1 MKRGWLG
8 ILVFVLTGL
17 SAVCQNAPANDSLSK
32 KPQNAFLKFF
42 SQTDSTLVEYNNL
55 SFDSIFLGNKH
66 YVDTA
71 VFNASDHDQ
80 LSRYSTLF
88 NTLSNAGAAAKA
100 MRYTFNHGVGF
111 DMSIP
116 VYDYYMFNENNMPV
130 FKSVLPYSELRYL
143 MTAVDKEQNFRV
155 RFGMQVRPRFYVSFG
170 FDFDFSPGV
179 YKNNKTNNNDVWV
192 NAHYTI
198 PSGRYAVM
206 AYYFRNKIENQE
218 NGGIVYDTVY
228 TTHQERDNGVIITNL
243 TNATNFVVSSGFGFS
258 HYFNLMP
265 NPDRPSRK
273 KDKKHAADTLAMGN
287 DTIVNS
293 LAIDTLALDTLNI
306 ALNDTLVLDT
316 LPAIDSADVKKK
328 KWRFS
333 PGRIGHTFAYK
344 RNKMYFNESSPAVE
358 FYAPFGAMLNSTST
372 ADSTIVRSIVNGLR
386 WSNLAYDKYDG
397 DVPLFLFAEASYG
410 FYKISGMHDYATG
423 DMLDARNF
431 SQVAVSGGAEVNLF
445 KSSHLTAKAN
455 VVVAGDQVGD
465 FAVDAE
471 WLQLFGTTKKN
482 YGRLEFRF
490 IMKRQS
496 ASWFE
501 QSYYS
506 NNFTWD
512 NDFRAAT
519 YLSFDAAY
527 RYRTFALGAKHTS
540 INSLIYFGT
549 DARPTQYDGFC
560 SVTEV
565 YASYSYAIKRFE
577 FSGFSSL
584 QFTKADSPIHLPLF
598 MTRLKLAY
606 SQPIFRKA
614 ATLQPS
620 ITIQYFTKYYADA
633 YMPALRV
640 FYQQNDVKIGN
651 YPFLD
656 LALSIKVKRANIF
669 IEYSN
674 MIMLTPYRESFT
686 TPHYPYRDGRFF
698 FGVNWRLF
706 N

>member
-1 MKRGWLG
+1 MKRSWLC
-8 ILVFVLTGL
+8 ILVFMMTGL
-17 SAVCQNAPANDSLSK
+17 SAVCQNAPANDSLPK
-32 KPQNAFLKFF
+32 KSQNAFLKFF
-42 SQTDSTLVEYNNL
+42 RQTDSTLVEYNAL
-55 SFDSIFLGNKH
+55 SFDSIFLGRRH

-100 MRYTFNHGVGF
+100 MRYTFNPCVGF
-111 DMSIP
+111 DMSVP
-116 VYDYYMFNENNMPV
+116 VYDYYMFSEKNMPV

-155 RFGMQVRPRFYVSFG
+155 RFGMQVRPRFYVSLG

-206 AYYFRNKIENQE
+206 AYYYRNKIENQE

-228 TTHQERDNGVIITNL
+228 TTHQERDNSVIITNL
-243 TNATNFVVSSGFGFS
+243 STAKNFVVSSGAGFS

-265 NPDRPSRK
+265 NPDMRSRNK
-273 KDKKHAADTLAMGN
+273 GNRQTSDTLAV
-287 DTIVNS
+287 DS
-293 LAIDTLALDTLNI
+293 LKLALS
-306 ALNDTLVLDT
+306 DTLVSIDDT
-316 LPAIDSADVKKK
+316 VVVSDSANVKKK

-333 PGRIGHTFAYK
+333 LGRIGHTFAYK
-344 RNKMYFNESSPAVE
+344 RNKMYFNESSPTVA
-358 FYAPFGAMLNSTST
+358 FYAPFGAMLDSTST

-397 DVPLFLFAEASYG
+397 DVPLFLYAEASYG
-410 FYKISGMHDYATG
+410 FYKISGMRDYATG
-423 DMLDARNF
+423 ELLKARNF

-455 VVVAGDQVGD
+455 VVVAGYQVGD

-490 IMKRQS
+490 NMKRQS

-506 NNFTWD
+506 NHFTWN

-527 RYRTFALGAKHTS
+527 RYKTFALGAKHTS

-584 QFTKADSPIHLPLF
+584 QFTKADSPIRLPFF
-598 MTRLKLAY
+598 MTRLKFAY

-651 YPFLD
+651 YPFVD

>member
-1 MKRGWLG
+1 MKRSWLF
-8 ILVFVLTGL
+8 IMAFMTMGL

-32 KPQNAFLKFF
+32 KTQNAFLKFF
-42 SQTDSTLVEYNNL
+42 QQTDSTLVEYTVM

-71 VFNASDHDQ
+71 VFNASDHDR
-80 LSRYSTLF
+80 LNGYNTLF
-88 NTLSNAGAAAKA
+88 STLSNAGAAAKP
-100 MRYTFNHGVGF
+100 MRYTFNPGVGF
-111 DMSIP
+111 DMSVP
-116 VYDYYMFNENNMPV
+116 VYGYYFFTEKNMPV
-130 FKSVLPYSELRYL
+130 YKSVLPYSEIRYL
-143 MTAVDKEQNFRV
+143 MAVGDKEQNLRV
-155 RFGMQVRPRFYVSFG
+155 RFGMQVRPRLYLSFG
-170 FDFDFSPGV
+170 VDYDYSPGI

-192 NAHYTI
+192 NAHYTTKN
-198 PSGRYAVM
+198 GRYAAM
-206 AYYFRNKIENQE
+206 AYYYRNKIDNQE

-228 TTHQERDNGVIITNL
+228 TTHQERDNSVIITNL
-243 TNATNFVVSSGFGFS
+243 TNATNHVVSSGFGLN

-265 NPDRPSRK
+265 NPDMPSRK
-273 KDKKHAADTLAMGN
+273 RSKKQQQSDTLNVPFDTIKVVDSLSIVAN
-287 DTIVNS
+287 DTIVS
-293 LAIDTLALDTLNI
+293 DTIPIDTT
-306 ALNDTLVLDT
+306 V
-316 LPAIDSADVKKK
+316 VKEK

-333 PGRIGHTFAYK
+333 LGRIGHTFAYR
-344 RNKMYFNESSPAVE
+344 RNKLFYNESSPAVA
-358 FYAPFGAMLNSTST
+358 FYAPFGALLDSTKT
-372 ADSTIVRSIVNGLR
+372 TDSTIVRSIVNGLR

-397 DVPLFLFAEASYG
+397 DVPLYLYAEASYG
-410 FYKISGMHDYATG
+410 FYKISGMHDYSTG
-423 DMLDARNF
+423 EMLAARNF
-431 SQVAVSGGAEVNLF
+431 SQVMVSGGAEVNLF

-455 VVVAGDQVGD
+455 VVVAGYQVGD

-471 WLQLFGTTKKN
+471 WLQLFGTTNKN
-482 YGRLEFRF
+482 YGRFEFRF
-490 IMKRQS
+490 NMKRQS

-506 NNFTWD
+506 NHFTWE
-512 NDFRAAT
+512 NDFKAAT

-540 INSLIYFGT
+540 INNLIYFGT
-549 DARPTQYDGFC
+549 DARPTQHDGFC
-560 SVTEV
+560 SVTEI
-565 YASYSYAIKRFE
+565 YATYSYAIKRFE

-584 QFTKADSPIHLPLF
+584 QLTKADSPIHLPLF
-598 MTRLKLAY
+598 MTRLKFAY

-640 FYQQNDVKIGN
+640 FYQQNEIKVGN

>member
-1 MKRGWLG
+1 MM
-8 ILVFVLTGL
+8 GL
-17 SAVCQNAPANDSLSK
+17 SAVGQDAPANDSVPK
-32 KPQNAFLKFF
+32 KSQNAFLRFF
-42 SQTDSTLVEYNNL
+42 QQTDSTLVEYSAL
-55 SFDSIFLGNKH
+55 SFDSIFLGRKH
-66 YVDTA
+66 YVDTS
-71 VFNASDHDQ
+71 VFTASDHDR
-80 LSRYSTLF
+80 LNGYNTLF
-88 NTLSNAGAAAKA
+88 NTLSNAGAAAKP
-100 MRYTFNHGVGF
+100 MRFGFNPGVGF
-111 DMSIP
+111 DMSVP
-116 VYDYYMFNENNMPV
+116 VYDFYFFTEKNMPV

-143 MTAVDKEQNFRV
+143 MAVGDKEQNLRV
-155 RFGMQVRPRFYVSFG
+155 RFGMQIQPRLYLSFG
-170 FDFDFSPGV
+170 LDYDYSPGI

-192 NAHYTI
+192 NAHYTTKN
-198 PSGRYAVM
+198 GRYAVM

-228 TTHQERDNGVIITNL
+228 TTHQERDNSVIITNL
-243 TNATNFVVSSGFGFS
+243 TNATNRVISSGFGLQ

-265 NPDRPSRK
+265 NPDYPSK
-273 KDKKHAADTLAMGN
+273 KKGKKHQEADTLNIPADTIIIDTLVVALN
-287 DTIVNS
+287 DTIVH
-293 LAIDTLALDTLNI
+293 DTIPVDT
-306 ALNDTLVLDT
+306 TV
-316 LPAIDSADVKKK
+316 VEKK

-333 PGRIGHTFAYK
+333 LGRIGHVFSYR
-344 RNKMYFNESSPAVE
+344 RNKLFYNESSPAVA
-358 FYAPFGAMLNSTST
+358 FYEPFGAMLDSTST
-372 ADSTIVRSIVNGLR
+372 ADSTLVRCIYNAVR

-397 DVPLFLFAEASYG
+397 DVPLYLYAEAGYG
-410 FYKISGMHDYATG
+410 FYKVNGMHDYATG
-423 DMLDARNF
+423 EMLDARNF
-431 SQVAVSGGAEVNLF
+431 SQVTVSGGAEVNLF

-455 VVVAGDQVGD
+455 VVVAGYQAGD

-471 WLQLFGTTKKN
+471 WLQLFGTTKRN

-490 IMKRQS
+490 NMKRQS

-506 NNFTWD
+506 NHFTWD

-527 RYRTFALGAKHTS
+527 RYKTLALGARHTS

-549 DARPTQYDGFC
+549 DARPTQHDGFC
-560 SVTEV
+560 SVTEI
-565 YASYSYAIKRFE
+565 YATYSYVIKRFE

-584 QFTKADSPIHLPLF
+584 QLTKADSPIRLPLF
-598 MTRLKLAY
+598 MTRIKLAY

-640 FYQQNDVKIGN
+640 FYQQNEVKIGN

>member
-1 MKRGWLG
+1 MLN
-8 ILVFVLTGL
+8 ILVLLLTGL
-17 SAVCQNAPANDSLSK
+17 SAVCQNAPANDTLPK
-32 KPQNAFLKFF
+32 KSQNAFLNFF
-42 SQTDSTLVEYNNL
+42 RQTDSTLVEYTAL
-55 SFDSIFLGNKH
+55 SFDSIFLGKKH
-66 YVDTA
+66 YTDTA
-71 VFNASDHDQ
+71 VFNASDHDK
-80 LSRYSTLF
+80 LSHYNTLF
-88 NTLSNAGAAAKA
+88 NTLSNAGSAAKA
-100 MRYTFNHGVGF
+100 MRYTFNPGVGF
-111 DMSIP
+111 DMTIP
-116 VYDYYMFNENNMPV
+116 VYEYYLFNAKNMPV

-143 MTAVDKEQNFRV
+143 MTVVDKEQNFRV
-155 RFGMQVRPRFYVSFG
+155 RFGMQVQPRFYISFG
-170 FDFDFSPGV
+170 FDFDYSPGI

-228 TTHQERDNGVIITNL
+228 TTHQERDNSVIITNL
-243 TNATNFVVSSGFGFS
+243 TNATNYVISSGFGLN

-265 NPDRPSRK
+265 NPDYKSK
-273 KDKKHAADTLAMGN
+273 KKGKKHTSDTLVPQN
-287 DTIVNS
+287 DTIA
-293 LAIDTLALDTLNI
+293 LAIDPLPLDSLMLATS
-306 ALNDTLVLDT
+306 DTLVLDSI
-316 LPAIDSADVKKK
+316 PVDSLVKEKK

-333 PGRIGHTFAYK
+333 LGRIGHTFSYT
-344 RNKMYFNESSPAVE
+344 RNKMFYNESSPAVA
-358 FYAPFGAMLNSTST
+358 FYAPFGALLDST
-372 ADSTIVRSIVNGLR
+372 ATTDSTIVRSIYNGVR
-386 WSNLAYDKYDG
+386 WSNLAYDKYDL
-397 DVPLFLFAEASYG
+397 DVPLYLYAEAGYG
-410 FYKISGMHDYATG
+410 FYKINGMHDYATG
-423 DMLDARNF
+423 EMLDARNF
-431 SQVAVSGGAEVNLF
+431 SQVTVSGGVEVNLF
-445 KSSHLTAKAN
+445 KSSHLTARAN
-455 VVVAGDQVGD
+455 VVVAGYQVGD

-490 IMKRQS
+490 NMKRQS
-496 ASWFE
+496 ANWFE

-506 NNFTWD
+506 NHFSWD
-512 NDFRAAT
+512 NDFVAAT

-527 RYRTFALGAKHTS
+527 RYKTLALGAKHTS
-540 INSLIYFGT
+540 INNLIYFGT
-549 DARPTQYDGFC
+549 DARPTQHDGFC
-560 SVTEV
+560 SVTEI
-565 YASYSYAIKRFE
+565 YATYSYVIKRFE

-584 QFTKADSPIHLPLF
+584 QLTKADSPIHLPLF

-606 SQPIFRKA
+606 SQPIFHKA

-640 FYQQNDVKIGN
+640 FYQQNEVKVGN

-698 FGVNWRLF
+698 LGVNWRLF